1 MRAALTSL
9 ALLVAMPAAAATVT
23 TFDVPGATRTEV
35 GAVSPAGL
43 IAGSYGPA
51 QPDPCGRRCGFL
63 RMSNGTFQTFSVFRA
78 KALTVRAVN
87 DSGTVAGQYLKHKR
101 LIGFIRTPDGTV
113 SSIDFPD
120 STTDARSVNASGTVT
135 GLTRSE
141 DGVSGFLRTPDGQV
155 STFGV
160 ANCEE
165 TFGFGINGSGTV
177 AGVCDTTS
185 EGFGFARLSN
195 GDSTTFQVGGQDTDA
210 IFIDDAGAVAGTY
223 LSGPIDALIW
233 HGYIRDPD
241 GTMHTFDFPG
251 GEHFRS
257 YGPPYMATVGGDRQL
272 VSDIWGHDKHWFG
285 YLRHDDGTIETF
297 DVSHNGLAHTGTFV
311 HGIATSGMIAGTYT
325 DDGATYHGYT
335 RTP

>member
-1 MRAALTSL
+1 MRAVWMSL
-9 ALLVAMPAAAATVT
+9 ALLAAVPAAAATVT
-23 TFDVPGATRTEV
+23 TFDVPGAMQTEV
-35 GAVSPAGL
+35 GAVSPSGL
-43 IAGSYGPA
+43 IAGDYGPA

-63 RMSNGTFQTFSVFRA
+63 RMPDGTSQTFSVFRA
-78 KALTVRAVN
+78 KDLTVRAVN
-87 DSGTVAGQYLKHKR
+87 DSGTVVGQYLKHKR

-120 STTDARSVNASGTVT
+120 ATTDARSVNASGTVT
-135 GLTRSE
+135 GFTRS
-141 DGVSGFLRTPDGQV
+141 DNGVLGFLRTPGGQV
-155 STFGV
+155 STFGIP
-160 ANCEE
+160 NCDV
-165 TFGFGINGSGTV
+165 TFGFGINSAGTV
-177 AGVCDTTS
+177 TGICDTTRD
-185 EGFGFARLSN
+185 GFGFVRLSN
-195 GDSTTFQVGGQDTDA
+195 GDSTTFQVGGQDTDG

-241 GTMHTFDFPG
+241 GTLHLFDFPG
-251 GEHFRS
+251 GRHFRS

-272 VSDIWGHDKHWFG
+272 VSHIYGHDKHWFG

-311 HGIATSGMIAGTYT
+311 HGIAPSGMIVGTYT
-325 DDGATYHGYT
+325 DDAQTYHGYI